1 MQAKVQHLS
10 VRAVPLIRLSARTYS
25 YELLL
30 SFFFSTSRV
39 PLTLLLLFL
48 IVVVGGGN
56 AEIGES

>member
-30 SFFFSTSRV
+30 SFFSTSRV

-48 IVVVGGGN
+48 IVVVVGGN